1 MDWTLAAS
9 SIIIS
14 LGAVIMLIN
23 IVSYKLT
30 IKAANKTSEDE
41 TRHTEAL
48 VKAHM
53 FFMVF
58 FFLAYLGI
66 LYLFL
71 NKIEFASSFFV
82 AIIFLFGA
90 IFVFMGIVIQK
101 RIFSALNKTNLTL
114 QDYNK
119 RLEDEQ
125 ERLLDANNKLQIEI
139 EHRVKAEEADQ
150 MKSDFLSLVSHELR
164 TPLTSIYGF
173 TKLVGKGLS
182 GLDSTQDTKTY
193 NQTRTRLENNLDIV
207 CDECSRLTRLINNVL
222 DLAKIES
229 GQVNWN
235 DTPTSLHDLINTTAA
250 AVEGLF
256 VEKRSVL
263 FVIDVPN
270 TLPSITVDKDF
281 FCQVLINLVS
291 NALKF
296 TDKGTVTLS
305 VKTEDN
311 GIQIAVTDTG
321 EGIHPDH
328 LQDIFD
334 KFYIVRRGDTLGG
347 KQSGTG
353 LGLPICK
360 QTVEHYGGKIWVESE
375 LEKGSTFY
383 VFLPGSIIQ
392 MN

>member
-1 MDWTLAAS
+1 
-9 SIIIS
+9 
-14 LGAVIMLIN
+14 
-23 IVSYKLT
+23 
-30 IKAANKTSEDE
+30 
-41 TRHTEAL
+41 
-48 VKAHM
+48 M

-58 FFLAYLGI
+58 FFLAYVGV

-71 NKIEFASSFFV
+71 NRIEFANSLFV
-82 AIIFLFGA
+82 AVIFFFGA
-90 IFVFMGIVIQK
+90 VFVFMGIVIQK
-101 RIFSALNKTNLTL
+101 RIFSALNETNLTL
-114 QDYNK
+114 HEYNS

-125 ERLLDANNKLQIEI
+125 KSLLDANNKLQIEI

-173 TKLVGKGLS
+173 TKLIGKGLS
-182 GLDSTQDTKTY
+182 GLDSTKDMKAY
-193 NQTRTRLENNLDIV
+193 NQTRSRLDDNLGIV
-207 CDECSRLTRLINNVL
+207 CNECSRLTRLINNVL

-229 GQVNWN
+229 GHVNWH

-263 FVIDVPN
+263 FQTDIPN
-270 TLPSITVDKDF
+270 TLPNIVVDKDY

-296 TDKGTVTLS
+296 TDEGTVTLA
-305 VKTEDN
+305 VTTEDN
-311 GIQIAVTDTG
+311 GIQIVVTDTG
-321 EGIHPDH
+321 RGIPPEN

-360 QTVEHYGGKIWVESE
+360 QTVEHYAGSIWVESE
-375 LEKGSTFY
+375 LGKGSKFY
-383 VFLPGSIIQ
+383 VSLPSSIIQ
-392 MN
+392 KN